1 VSSRRTPARAPQ
13 PNEKRDHHAHTQF
26 HTQVPN
32 QGDPEGRR
40 GDHHRR
46 RRVGGTRGVGVGRPH
61 DAVNIDTAS
70 HTFQFGSDC
79 LAGVA
84 PTTDGK
90 LNWNENAAH
99 TTVRPHLTG
108 TFCLQN
114 STAHARVALEYRDN
128 SDALL
133 SRFNSDI
140 MSGSGSSLDTMDVD
154 VEGYKVSSALVDH
167 VHVQIQE
174 EDSTGRWVNVPLGAE
189 YLYYP

>member
-1 VSSRRTPARAPQ
+1 MSIPSSTRRFRTKAIRSVAAAIITAGVASAGLAASASAAP
-13 PNEKRDHHAHTQF
+13 N
-26 HTQVPN
+26 
-32 QGDPEGRR
+32 
-40 GDHHRR
+40 
-46 RRVGGTRGVGVGRPH
+46 
-61 DAVNIDTAS
+61 DAVNIDTTN
-70 HTFQFGSDC
+70 HTFQFGNDC

-114 STAHARVALEYRDN
+114 STAHARVALEFRDN

-140 MSGSGSSLDTMDVD
+140 MSGSGSALDTMDVD